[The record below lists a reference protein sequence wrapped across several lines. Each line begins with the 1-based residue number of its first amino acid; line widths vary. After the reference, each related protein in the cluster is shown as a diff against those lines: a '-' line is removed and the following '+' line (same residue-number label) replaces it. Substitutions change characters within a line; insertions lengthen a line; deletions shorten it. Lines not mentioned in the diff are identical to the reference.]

1 MKKRFLS
8 VFLSVVLSFSLL
20 GAVPAAAGAAE
31 GDVCRIDATGYSTL
45 GAALTA
51 VMDGQTIVLLA
62 DVAYNNQIVSSTRAF
77 TIDLAGH
84 DLSVTS
90 AQFYCLASIGGKQ
103 LAITNSGETESRL
116 TITQTIAEADLSPA
130 GGYGAIYTTGTSS
143 RIVIAPNINTAVTT
157 NMVGMDVAAGSS
169 VQVGKGT
176 IRADRVGIDVLGI
189 AASALFVGDVYGLG
203 SGADGVSC
211 RYGGD
216 VQVSGTVYSDGIGV
230 DAQYNGHVSVTH
242 GVLAYDAH
250 GTIGAY
256 AREGAIVQITGN
268 VAAPNKGIFAE
279 GGSISVEGSVIG
291 VGAGSYGAYSK
302 DTISP
307 AMQGT
312 VTVTGSVYGKRY
324 GAYATEGG
332 TVLVYGD
339 AYATAGS
346 ASYSSAAVNSRGVG
360 STIIVTG
367 NATAAGQD
375 SSGIEVYAGGTAE
388 VDGNIEALGAS
399 SHGVRAYSGTYYEV
413 LYGSTATVDGT
424 ITATK
429 YILIGATEK
438 ASDAWSE
445 RTLNGYYS
453 FSGAYPTCYVFV
465 KIPALQ
471 AAETP
476 AASPAGGAVA
486 AGTTVTLTTATP
498 GAEIRYTLDGSD
510 PSASSELYSE
520 PIIVTAAVTVKA
532 VAIKSGLSDSAV
544 MTASYTILTPP
555 ETGADHTIYFV
566 VTAAAGSGGSIAPEG
581 RTAVAEYSSAV
592 YSIAPLP
599 GYLIADVLVDGVSV
613 GKVQEYRFTSV
624 RANHTI
630 EARFA
635 HDCPSKAYTDL
646 DVELWYHDGI
656 DFVLSKGLF
665 VGTSAVLFEPD
676 SPMTRAMSV
685 MILYRLAGSP
695 QPFGSSSFND
705 VPADAWYA
713 AAVTWGAETA
723 VIEGYGDGRFG
734 PNDPVTREQFTVIL
748 YRYAVNA
755 GRNVTADKPS
765 DMLAYCDVSDISDYA
780 LTAVKWACG
789 TGLIEGD
796 DGARINPKS
805 GLTRAE
811 AAAQLMRLCRK
822 II

>member
-1 MKKRFLS
+1 MKRRLISVLLSIALS
-8 VFLSVVLSFSLL
+8 VSLL
-20 GAVPAAAGAAE
+20 GAVTVSAGAAD
-31 GDVCRIDATGYSTL
+31 GDVCRIDAAGYATL

-51 VMDGQTIVLLA
+51 VTEGKTIVLLA
-62 DVAYNNQIVSSTRAF
+62 DVAYGDQIVSSTRAF
-77 TIDLAGH
+77 TIDLAGF

-103 LAITNSGETESRL
+103 LAITNSGETESSL
-116 TITQTIAEADLSPA
+116 AITQTIAEADLSPA

-143 RIVIAPNINTAVTT
+143 RIVIAPNIDTAVTT

-216 VQVSGTVYSDGIGV
+216 VQVNGTVYSDGIGV

-268 VAAPNKGIFAE
+268 VAAPNKGVFAE

-388 VDGNIEALGAS
+388 VNGNIEALGAS
-399 SHGVRAYSGTYYEV
+399 SHGVRAYSGTYYDV

-429 YILIGATEK
+429 YILIGATVK
-438 ASDAWSE
+438 ASDSWSE
-445 RTLNGYYS
+445 ITLNGYYS
-453 FSGAYPTCYVFV
+453 FSGASPTCYVYV
-465 KIPALQ
+465 KAPALR
-471 AAETP
+471 AETP

-486 AGTTVTLTTATP
+486 AGTTVTLTTATS
-498 GAEIRYTLDGSD
+498 GAEIRYTLDGTE
-510 PSASSELYSE
+510 PSASGELYSG
-520 PIIVTAAVTVKA
+520 PITVTAAVTIKA

-544 MTASYTILTPP
+544 MTESYTILTPP
-555 ETGADHTIYFV
+555 AADADDTVYFV
-566 VTAAAGSGGSIAPEG
+566 VTAAAGAGGSIAPAG
-581 RTAVAEYSSAV
+581 NTVFAEYSSAV

-599 GYLIADVLVDGVSV
+599 GYLVADVLVDGVSV
-613 GKVQEYRFTSV
+613 GKVTEYRFPPV
-624 RANHTI
+624 RTNHTI
-630 EARFA
+630 EARFV
-635 HDCPSKAYTDL
+635 HDCPGKAYTDV
-646 DVELWYHDGI
+646 DVEQWYHEGI

-665 VGTSAVLFEPD
+665 VGTAPALFEPE
-676 SPMTRAMSV
+676 SPMTRAMAV
-685 MILYRLAGSP
+685 MILYRLAGLPRTSGGSP
-695 QPFGSSSFND
+695 FAD
-705 VPADAWYA
+705 VPDGAWYA
-713 AAVTWGAETA
+713 PAVAWGAEAA
-723 VIEGYGDGRFG
+723 VVEGYGGGRFG
-734 PNDPVTREQFTVIL
+734 PGDPVTREQFAVIL
-748 YRYAVNA
+748 RRCAEHA
-755 GRNVTADKPS
+755 GRDVAADEAADVLAFS
-765 DMLAYCDVSDISDYA
+765 DADDISGYA
-780 LTAVKWACG
+780 LTGVKWACG
-789 TGLIEGD
+789 VGLLEGD
-796 DGARINPKS
+796 GDGRINPRAELS
-805 GLTRAE
+805 RAE
-811 AAAQLMRLCRK
+811 AAVMFMRFCRG
-822 II
+822 IV